1 MSSTD
6 FSRCGFGF
14 HASGKAHRPARPAG
28 GLKSVLLKAGSIW
41 SCLDTVEKL
50 MSSMRS
56 EEKAHAEDYE

>member
-6 FSRCGFGF
+6 FSLCGFGF
-14 HASGKAHRPARPAG
+14 HASGNAHR
-28 GLKSVLLKAGSIW
+28 LKFVLLKAGSIW

>member
-6 FSRCGFGF
+6 FSLFGFGF
-14 HASGKAHRPARPAG
+14 YASRKAHR
-28 GLKSVLLKAGSIW
+28 LKSVLLKAGSIW

-50 MSSMRS
+50 MSSIRS